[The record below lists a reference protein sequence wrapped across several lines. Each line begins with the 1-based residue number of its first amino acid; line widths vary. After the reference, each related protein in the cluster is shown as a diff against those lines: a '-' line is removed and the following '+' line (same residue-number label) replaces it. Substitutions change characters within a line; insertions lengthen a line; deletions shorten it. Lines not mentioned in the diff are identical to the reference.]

1 MRSTKQQRW
10 RLSESLITNI
20 RVASSITESIKP
32 GRAQN
37 YKNISIP
44 ETVCPRLP
52 VFSSGSASLFHT
64 EDGMAIFI
72 DCKKLQNSYNDY
84 TEVTK

>member
-1 MRSTKQQRW
+1 MTMPK
-10 RLSESLITNI
+10 I
-20 RVASSITESIKP
+20 VF
-32 GRAQN
+32 
-37 YKNISIP
+37 
-44 ETVCPRLP
+44 PRLP
-52 VFSSGSASLFHT
+52 VFLFSFGFTLPFHT